1 MKKIAFLLALFAL
14 PLHADLR
21 SQITAQNGWVA
32 YAVPIAGDHRL
43 VCSWGDSWSINDGHG
58 SLASSELHVQY
69 EVTERRI
76 TSVRLSSPECPERKA
91 AVFLG
96 RVDPRESVRLLVD
109 LVETNTDVGKKAVT
123 AIALHEGT
131 EEDLI
136 RIAKNHRTSKMRS
149 SALFWIGQAA
159 GKKAA
164 SVLRD
169 AVDNDPDAEVK
180 TKAVFAISQ
189 MPNDKSIPMLVELM
203 NTHRAREVRKKAA
216 FWLGQKNDPRALAA
230 LEAVL
235 LK

>member
-1 MKKIAFLLALFAL
+1 MKKIAFLLALFAF
-14 PLHADLR
+14 PLQADLR

-32 YAVPIAGDHRL
+32 YAVPIAGNHRM
-43 VCSWGDSWSINDGHG
+43 VCSWGDSWSINDGG

-109 LVETNTDVGKKAVT
+109 LVETNTEVGKKAVT
-123 AIALHEGT
+123 ALALHQGT
-131 EEDLI
+131 EDELI

-159 GKKAA
+159 GVKAA

-189 MPNDKSIPMLVELM
+189 MPDDKSIPMLVELM
-203 NTHRAREVRKKAA
+203 TTHRTREVRKKAA